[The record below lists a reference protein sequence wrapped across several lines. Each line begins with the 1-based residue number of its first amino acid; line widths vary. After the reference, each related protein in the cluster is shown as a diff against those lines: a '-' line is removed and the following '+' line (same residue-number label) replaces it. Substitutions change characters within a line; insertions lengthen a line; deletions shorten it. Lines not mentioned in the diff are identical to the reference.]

1 MTKYYR
7 KCRRIGSMAKT
18 SNVARRRIKKR
29 TTRKKRGGGCVNST
43 CTSEPIEVNASLEAD
58 FLIAMNKVVRFL
70 DSEIIK
76 NLKNEHA
83 VKANR
88 LVDIIMPIS
97 NDYRYNNLNKFVY
110 FQRFL
115 EAYNN
120 FRIQEPEFSRI
131 LDLPDD
137 IMKLEFADDKFHD
150 RDEVINYLLE
160 KEPAIFNF
168 LKEDAL
174 NESLDKIKLKSQD
187 MPESQELGGGR
198 RKKTT
203 RKQRGGGG
211 CYSKIGCLESNS
223 DDDDND
229 RDYVRRILEMR
240 RNTSNSSDIE
250 RERERQQVEEEE
262 NLRKRRKTEGGRR
275 NKTTKKRKNIRKRK
289 TSKK

>member
-1 MTKYYR
+1 MTKYSR

-18 SNVARRRIKKR
+18 SNVARRRRKKR
-29 TTRKKRGGGCVNST
+29 TTRKQRGGGNVFST
-43 CTSEPIEVNASLEAD
+43 SKPIEVNAPPQNEVNASLDANLNAME
-58 FLIAMNKVVRFL
+58 IAMDKVIRFL
-70 DSEIIK
+70 NSEIIK
-76 NLKNEHA
+76 NLKDEHA
-83 VKANR
+83 LKANR
-88 LVDIIMPIS
+88 LVDIFMPIS
-97 NDYRYNNLNKFVY
+97 NDYRDNRYNFVY

-150 RDEVINYLLE
+150 RDEVINYLFE

-187 MPESQELGGGR
+187 IPNNQELGGGR

-211 CYSKIGCLESNS
+211 L
-223 DDDDND
+223 
-229 RDYVRRILEMR
+229 
-240 RNTSNSSDIE
+240 
-250 RERERQQVEEEE
+250 
-262 NLRKRRKTEGGRR
+262 
-275 NKTTKKRKNIRKRK
+275 
-289 TSKK
+289 

>member
-1 MTKYYR
+1 MTKYSR

-18 SNVARRRIKKR
+18 SNVAQRRIKKR
-29 TTRKKRGGGCVNST
+29 TTRKKRGGGNVFST
-43 CTSEPIEVNASLEAD
+43 SKPIEPIEPIEVNAPPQNEVNASLEAD
-58 FLIAMNKVVRFL
+58 FLIARNKVVRFF

-83 VKANR
+83 LKANR

-97 NDYRYNNLNKFVY
+97 NDYRDNRNNFVY

-174 NESLDKIKLKSQD
+174 NESLDKIKLTSQD
-187 MPESQELGGGR
+187 IPESQELGGGR

-203 RKQRGGGG
+203 RKKRG
-211 CYSKIGCLESNS
+211 
-223 DDDDND
+223 
-229 RDYVRRILEMR
+229 
-240 RNTSNSSDIE
+240 
-250 RERERQQVEEEE
+250 
-262 NLRKRRKTEGGRR
+262 
-275 NKTTKKRKNIRKRK
+275 
-289 TSKK
+289 